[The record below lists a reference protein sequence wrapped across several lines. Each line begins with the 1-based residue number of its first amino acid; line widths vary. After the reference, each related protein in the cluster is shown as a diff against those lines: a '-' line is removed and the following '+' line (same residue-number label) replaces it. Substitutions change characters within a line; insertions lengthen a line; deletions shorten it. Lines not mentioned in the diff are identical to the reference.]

1 MYEAADYLF
10 VSKLPIGTLQP
21 HTRAKSAFFSK
32 KIPVYLHMCNFCS
45 TFAHFFE

>member
-32 KIPVYLHMCNFCS
+32 KYPFTCICAIFVVILYRFL
-45 TFAHFFE
+45 